1 MYNNIGR
8 RGQAQAR
15 KADQTLVRGVNAA
28 PTIIFPGRR
37 ELKMT
42 IEQIIQLTQAGFNA
56 DQITAL
62 APLISGNVEKQEEKQ
77 EPKQEEKQEPKQEE
91 KQEPKQVEKQEEKQN
106 PTMSDI
112 MAQIANLTKAIT
124 ANAIINS
131 NQPESKGGSAEDALA
146 SIVIPGK

>member
-1 MYNNIGR
+1 
-8 RGQAQAR
+8 
-15 KADQTLVRGVNAA
+15 
-28 PTIIFPGRR
+28 
-37 ELKMT
+37 MT

-62 APLISGNVEKQEEKQ
+62 APLISGNVEQQ
-77 EPKQEEKQEPKQEE
+77 EP
-91 KQEPKQVEKQEEKQN
+91 KQEEKQN

-124 ANAIINS
+124 ANAVINS
-131 NQPESKGGSAEDALA
+131 NQPESKGGTAEDALA

>member
-1 MYNNIGR
+1 
-8 RGQAQAR
+8 
-15 KADQTLVRGVNAA
+15 
-28 PTIIFPGRR
+28 
-37 ELKMT
+37 MT

-62 APLISGNVEKQEEKQ
+62 APLISGNVEKQEQ
-77 EPKQEEKQEPKQEE
+77 
-91 KQEPKQVEKQEEKQN
+91 KQEEKQN

-131 NQPESKGGSAEDALA
+131 NQPEIKGGTAEDALA

>member
-1 MYNNIGR
+1 
-8 RGQAQAR
+8 
-15 KADQTLVRGVNAA
+15 
-28 PTIIFPGRR
+28 
-37 ELKMT
+37 MT

-62 APLISGNVEKQEEKQ
+62 APLISGNVEKQEQ
-77 EPKQEEKQEPKQEE
+77 KQEEKQEPKQEE
-91 KQEPKQVEKQEEKQN
+91 KQVPKQEQKQEEKQN

-112 MAQIANLTKAIT
+112 MAQTANLTKAIT

-131 NQPESKGGSAEDALA
+131 NQPEIKGGTAEDALA

>member
-1 MYNNIGR
+1 
-8 RGQAQAR
+8 
-15 KADQTLVRGVNAA
+15 
-28 PTIIFPGRR
+28 
-37 ELKMT
+37 MT

-62 APLISGNVEKQEEKQ
+62 APLISGNVEKQE
-77 EPKQEEKQEPKQEE
+77 PKQEPKQEE

>member
-1 MYNNIGR
+1 
-8 RGQAQAR
+8 
-15 KADQTLVRGVNAA
+15 
-28 PTIIFPGRR
+28 
-37 ELKMT
+37 MT

-62 APLISGNVEKQEEKQ
+62 APLISGNVEKQEQ
-77 EPKQEEKQEPKQEE
+77 KQEEKQEPKQEE

>member
-1 MYNNIGR
+1 
-8 RGQAQAR
+8 
-15 KADQTLVRGVNAA
+15 
-28 PTIIFPGRR
+28 
-37 ELKMT
+37 MT

-62 APLISGNVEKQEEKQ
+62 APLISGNVEKREPKQEEKQ

-91 KQEPKQVEKQEEKQN
+91 KQEPKQDDKQN

-131 NQPESKGGSAEDALA
+131 NQPEIKGGSAEDALA

>member
-1 MYNNIGR
+1 
-8 RGQAQAR
+8 
-15 KADQTLVRGVNAA
+15 
-28 PTIIFPGRR
+28 
-37 ELKMT
+37 MT

-56 DQITAL
+56 EQITAL
-62 APLISGNVEKQEEKQ
+62 APLISGNVEKQEQKQEEKQ
-77 EPKQEEKQEPKQEE
+77 EPKQEEKQEPKQE
-91 KQEPKQVEKQEEKQN
+91 QKQEEKQN

-131 NQPESKGGSAEDALA
+131 NQPEIKGGTAEDALA

>member
-1 MYNNIGR
+1 
-8 RGQAQAR
+8 
-15 KADQTLVRGVNAA
+15 
-28 PTIIFPGRR
+28 
-37 ELKMT
+37 MT

-77 EPKQEEKQEPKQEE
+77 EPKQEEKQ
-91 KQEPKQVEKQEEKQN
+91 N

-124 ANAIINS
+124 ANAILNS
-131 NQPESKGGSAEDALA
+131 NQPGSSGGTAEDALA

>member
-1 MYNNIGR
+1 
-8 RGQAQAR
+8 
-15 KADQTLVRGVNAA
+15 
-28 PTIIFPGRR
+28 
-37 ELKMT
+37 MT

-91 KQEPKQVEKQEEKQN
+91 KQN

-131 NQPESKGGSAEDALA
+131 NQPEIKGGTAEDALA

>member
-1 MYNNIGR
+1 
-8 RGQAQAR
+8 
-15 KADQTLVRGVNAA
+15 
-28 PTIIFPGRR
+28 
-37 ELKMT
+37 MT

-62 APLISGNVEKQEEKQ
+62 APLISGNVEKQEQKQ
-77 EPKQEEKQEPKQEE
+77 EPKQEEKQEPKHEE
-91 KQEPKQVEKQEEKQN
+91 KQEPKQEEKQN

>member
-1 MYNNIGR
+1 
-8 RGQAQAR
+8 
-15 KADQTLVRGVNAA
+15 
-28 PTIIFPGRR
+28 
-37 ELKMT
+37 MT

-62 APLISGNVEKQEEKQ
+62 APLISGNVEKQEQ
-77 EPKQEEKQEPKQEE
+77 KQEEKQEPKQEE

-131 NQPESKGGSAEDALA
+131 NQPEIKGGSAEDALA

>member
-1 MYNNIGR
+1 
-8 RGQAQAR
+8 
-15 KADQTLVRGVNAA
+15 
-28 PTIIFPGRR
+28 
-37 ELKMT
+37 MT

-56 DQITAL
+56 EQITAL
-62 APLISGNVEKQEEKQ
+62 APLISGNVEKQEPKQEEKQ
-77 EPKQEEKQEPKQEE
+77 ESKQEEKQEPKQE
-91 KQEPKQVEKQEEKQN
+91 PKQEEKQN

-131 NQPESKGGSAEDALA
+131 NQPESKSGSAEDALA

>member
-1 MYNNIGR
+1 
-8 RGQAQAR
+8 
-15 KADQTLVRGVNAA
+15 
-28 PTIIFPGRR
+28 
-37 ELKMT
+37 MT

-62 APLISGNVEKQEEKQ
+62 APLISGNVEKQEQ
-77 EPKQEEKQEPKQEE
+77 KQEEKQEPKQEE
-91 KQEPKQVEKQEEKQN
+91 KPEPKQVEKQEEKQN

-124 ANAIINS
+124 ANAILNS
-131 NQPESKGGSAEDALA
+131 NQPGSSGGTAEDALA

>member
-1 MYNNIGR
+1 
-8 RGQAQAR
+8 
-15 KADQTLVRGVNAA
+15 
-28 PTIIFPGRR
+28 
-37 ELKMT
+37 MT

-56 DQITAL
+56 DQITAM
-62 APLISGNVEKQEEKQ
+62 APLISGNVEKQEPKQEEKQ

-91 KQEPKQVEKQEEKQN
+91 KQEPKQEEKQE

-131 NQPESKGGSAEDALA
+131 NQPEIKGGSAEDALA

>member
-1 MYNNIGR
+1 
-8 RGQAQAR
+8 
-15 KADQTLVRGVNAA
+15 
-28 PTIIFPGRR
+28 
-37 ELKMT
+37 MT
-42 IEQIIQLTQAGFNA
+42 IEQVIQLTQAGFNA
-56 DQITAL
+56 EQITAL
-62 APLISGNVEKQEEKQ
+62 APLISGNVEKQ

-91 KQEPKQVEKQEEKQN
+91 KQEPKQEQKQEEKQN

-131 NQPESKGGSAEDALA
+131 NQPEIKGGTAEDALA

>member
-1 MYNNIGR
+1 
-8 RGQAQAR
+8 
-15 KADQTLVRGVNAA
+15 
-28 PTIIFPGRR
+28 
-37 ELKMT
+37 MT

-56 DQITAL
+56 EQITAL
-62 APLISGNVEKQEEKQ
+62 APLISGNVEKQEQ
-77 EPKQEEKQEPKQEE
+77 KQEEKQEPKQE
-91 KQEPKQVEKQEEKQN
+91 QKQEEKQN

-131 NQPESKGGSAEDALA
+131 NQPEIKGGTAEDALA

>member
-1 MYNNIGR
+1 
-8 RGQAQAR
+8 
-15 KADQTLVRGVNAA
+15 
-28 PTIIFPGRR
+28 
-37 ELKMT
+37 MT

-62 APLISGNVEKQEEKQ
+62 APLIAGNTEPQEQQKPQEQQEQPKPQ
-77 EPKQEEKQEPKQEE
+77 EPQEQPKPQEQ
-91 KQEPKQVEKQEEKQN
+91 QN
-106 PTMSDI
+106 SPTMSDI

-131 NQPESKGGSAEDALA
+131 NQPEIKGGTAEDALA

>member
-1 MYNNIGR
+1 
-8 RGQAQAR
+8 
-15 KADQTLVRGVNAA
+15 
-28 PTIIFPGRR
+28 
-37 ELKMT
+37 MT

-62 APLISGNVEKQEEKQ
+62 APLISGNVEKQEQKQ

-91 KQEPKQVEKQEEKQN
+91 KQEPKQEEKQN

-131 NQPESKGGSAEDALA
+131 NQPENKGNSAEDALA
-146 SIVIPGK
+146 SIVIPTK

>member
-1 MYNNIGR
+1 
-8 RGQAQAR
+8 
-15 KADQTLVRGVNAA
+15 
-28 PTIIFPGRR
+28 
-37 ELKMT
+37 MT

-62 APLISGNVEKQEEKQ
+62 APLISGNVEKQEQKQ

-91 KQEPKQVEKQEEKQN
+91 KQEPKQEEKQN

-124 ANAIINS
+124 ANAVINS
-131 NQPESKGGSAEDALA
+131 NQPESKGGTAEDVLA

>member
-1 MYNNIGR
+1 
-8 RGQAQAR
+8 
-15 KADQTLVRGVNAA
+15 
-28 PTIIFPGRR
+28 
-37 ELKMT
+37 MT

-62 APLISGNVEKQEEKQ
+62 APLISGNVEKQEQ
-77 EPKQEEKQEPKQEE
+77 KQEEKQEPKQEE
-91 KQEPKQVEKQEEKQN
+91 KQEPKQEQKQEEKQN

-131 NQPESKGGSAEDALA
+131 NQPEIKGGTAEDALA

>member
-1 MYNNIGR
+1 
-8 RGQAQAR
+8 
-15 KADQTLVRGVNAA
+15 
-28 PTIIFPGRR
+28 
-37 ELKMT
+37 MT

-62 APLISGNVEKQEEKQ
+62 APLISGNVEKQEQ
-77 EPKQEEKQEPKQEE
+77 KQEEKQEPKQEE
-91 KQEPKQVEKQEEKQN
+91 KQEPKQEQKQEEKQN

-131 NQPESKGGSAEDALA
+131 NQPEIKVGSAEDALA

>member
-1 MYNNIGR
+1 
-8 RGQAQAR
+8 
-15 KADQTLVRGVNAA
+15 
-28 PTIIFPGRR
+28 
-37 ELKMT
+37 MT

-91 KQEPKQVEKQEEKQN
+91 KQN

-124 ANAIINS
+124 ANAILNS
-131 NQPESKGGSAEDALA
+131 NQPGSSGGTAEDALA

>member
-1 MYNNIGR
+1 
-8 RGQAQAR
+8 
-15 KADQTLVRGVNAA
+15 
-28 PTIIFPGRR
+28 
-37 ELKMT
+37 MT

-62 APLISGNVEKQEEKQ
+62 APLISGNVEKQEQKQ

-91 KQEPKQVEKQEEKQN
+91 KQEPKQEEKQN

-124 ANAIINS
+124 ANAVINS
-131 NQPESKGGSAEDALA
+131 NQPESKGGTAEDALA

>member
-1 MYNNIGR
+1 
-8 RGQAQAR
+8 
-15 KADQTLVRGVNAA
+15 
-28 PTIIFPGRR
+28 
-37 ELKMT
+37 MT

-62 APLISGNVEKQEEKQ
+62 APLISGNVEKQE
-77 EPKQEEKQEPKQEE
+77 PKQEEKQEPKQEE
-91 KQEPKQVEKQEEKQN
+91 KQEPKQEEKQN

>member
-1 MYNNIGR
+1 
-8 RGQAQAR
+8 
-15 KADQTLVRGVNAA
+15 
-28 PTIIFPGRR
+28 
-37 ELKMT
+37 MT

-62 APLISGNVEKQEEKQ
+62 ASLISGNVEKQ
-77 EPKQEEKQEPKQEE
+77 EPKQEEKQEPKQE
-91 KQEPKQVEKQEEKQN
+91 EKQEEKQN

-131 NQPESKGGSAEDALA
+131 NQPENKGNSAEDALA
-146 SIVIPGK
+146 SIVIPTK

>member
-1 MYNNIGR
+1 
-8 RGQAQAR
+8 
-15 KADQTLVRGVNAA
+15 
-28 PTIIFPGRR
+28 
-37 ELKMT
+37 MT

-62 APLISGNVEKQEEKQ
+62 APLISGNVEKQEPKQ
-77 EPKQEEKQEPKQEE
+77 KQEEKQEPKQEE
-91 KQEPKQVEKQEEKQN
+91 KQEPKQEPKQEEKQN

-131 NQPESKGGSAEDALA
+131 NQPEIKGSTAEDALA

>member
-1 MYNNIGR
+1 
-8 RGQAQAR
+8 
-15 KADQTLVRGVNAA
+15 
-28 PTIIFPGRR
+28 
-37 ELKMT
+37 MT

-62 APLISGNVEKQEEKQ
+62 APLISGNVEKQEQ
-77 EPKQEEKQEPKQEE
+77 KQEEKQEPKQEE
-91 KQEPKQVEKQEEKQN
+91 KQEPKQEDKQN

-131 NQPESKGGSAEDALA
+131 NQPEIKGGTAEDALA

>member
-1 MYNNIGR
+1 
-8 RGQAQAR
+8 
-15 KADQTLVRGVNAA
+15 
-28 PTIIFPGRR
+28 
-37 ELKMT
+37 MT

-62 APLISGNVEKQEEKQ
+62 APLISGNVEKQEQKQEQKQ

-91 KQEPKQVEKQEEKQN
+91 KQEQKQEEKQN

-124 ANAIINS
+124 ANAVINS
-131 NQPESKGGSAEDALA
+131 SQPEIKGGTAEDALA

>member
-1 MYNNIGR
+1 
-8 RGQAQAR
+8 
-15 KADQTLVRGVNAA
+15 
-28 PTIIFPGRR
+28 
-37 ELKMT
+37 MT

-62 APLISGNVEKQEEKQ
+62 APLISGNVEKQEQKQ
-77 EPKQEEKQEPKQEE
+77 EPKQEEKQEQKQEE
-91 KQEPKQVEKQEEKQN
+91 KQEPKQEKPEEKQN

-131 NQPESKGGSAEDALA
+131 NQPESKGGTAEDALA

>member
-1 MYNNIGR
+1 
-8 RGQAQAR
+8 
-15 KADQTLVRGVNAA
+15 
-28 PTIIFPGRR
+28 
-37 ELKMT
+37 MT

-56 DQITAL
+56 EQITAL
-62 APLISGNVEKQEEKQ
+62 APLISGNVEKQEQ
-77 EPKQEEKQEPKQEE
+77 KQEEKQEPKQE
-91 KQEPKQVEKQEEKQN
+91 QKQEEKQN

-131 NQPESKGGSAEDALA
+131 NQPEIKGGSAEDALA

>member
-1 MYNNIGR
+1 
-8 RGQAQAR
+8 
-15 KADQTLVRGVNAA
+15 
-28 PTIIFPGRR
+28 
-37 ELKMT
+37 MT

-62 APLISGNVEKQEEKQ
+62 APLISGNVEKR

-91 KQEPKQVEKQEEKQN
+91 KQEPKQDDKQN

-131 NQPESKGGSAEDALA
+131 NQPEIKGGSAEDALA

>member
-1 MYNNIGR
+1 
-8 RGQAQAR
+8 
-15 KADQTLVRGVNAA
+15 
-28 PTIIFPGRR
+28 
-37 ELKMT
+37 MT

-62 APLISGNVEKQEEKQ
+62 APLISGNVEKQEPKQEEKQ
-77 EPKQEEKQEPKQEE
+77 ESKQEEKQEPKQD
-91 KQEPKQVEKQEEKQN
+91 PKQEEKQN

-131 NQPESKGGSAEDALA
+131 NQPEIKGGTAEDALA

>member
-1 MYNNIGR
+1 
-8 RGQAQAR
+8 
-15 KADQTLVRGVNAA
+15 
-28 PTIIFPGRR
+28 
-37 ELKMT
+37 MT

-62 APLISGNVEKQEEKQ
+62 APLISGNVEKQEQ
-77 EPKQEEKQEPKQEE
+77 KQEEKQEPKQEE
-91 KQEPKQVEKQEEKQN
+91 KQEPKQEEKQN

>member
-1 MYNNIGR
+1 
-8 RGQAQAR
+8 
-15 KADQTLVRGVNAA
+15 
-28 PTIIFPGRR
+28 
-37 ELKMT
+37 MT

-62 APLISGNVEKQEEKQ
+62 APLISGNVEKQEPKQEEKQ

-91 KQEPKQVEKQEEKQN
+91 KQEQKQEEKQN

-131 NQPESKGGSAEDALA
+131 NQPENKGNSAEDALA
-146 SIVIPGK
+146 SIVIPTK